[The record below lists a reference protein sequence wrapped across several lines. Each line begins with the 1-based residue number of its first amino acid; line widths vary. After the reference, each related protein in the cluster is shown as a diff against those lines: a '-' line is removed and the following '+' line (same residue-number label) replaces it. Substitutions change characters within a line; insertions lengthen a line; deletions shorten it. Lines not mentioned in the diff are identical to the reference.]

1 MITIKINEMFE
12 DKNEEEKIRKWRFVE
27 NLKCIITSAADVQEA
42 IRMQEQTA
50 A

>member
-1 MITIKINEMFE
+1 MFE